1 MSVIKRGKYYWLDI
15 RINGKRVRRSLNTTK
30 KSVALYR
37 FKKEREELLAEHDGS
52 RVQFSDFC
60 KKYLDWARSSKP
72 VSALREEQRLDKI
85 QRFFAELQIVY
96 LDEITPFHIE
106 QLKAELGKTGL
117 INDLE
122 KQKGVSKATINRYL
136 QILRGLF
143 YKAIDWEIYN
153 KQNPLKK
160 IRFHRENTVIEPL
173 SDNQVERIIHAAREI
188 SREPHSSLQR
198 SFYDVCILAI
208 NTGMRKSE
216 ILNLKWED
224 LNEEEL
230 LVNGKG
236 DKIRYVP
243 LNLEAKAIITRQPR
257 KTEWIFDIS
266 NRHQPDLFRRTVGQI
281 RKKTG
286 IDFNFHLLRHYFATK
301 LIGNGI
307 DLITV
312 AELLGH
318 SKISTSLLYSH
329 TNKERK
335 KKAVDALEQDINNA
349 GIQ

>member
-1 MSVIKRGKYYWLDI
+1 MSLIKRGKYYWLDI
-15 RINGKRVRRSLNTTK
+15 RVDGKRVRRSLNTTK
-30 KSVALYR
+30 KPVALMM
-37 FKKEREELLAEHDGS
+37 FNKKRKELLAEHDGS
-52 RVQFSDFC
+52 KVRFSDFC

-72 VSALREEQRLDKI
+72 ASAIREEQRLDKI
-85 QRFFAELQIVY
+85 QKFFADLQIVY

-106 QLKAELGKTGL
+106 QLKTELRKTGL
-117 INDLE
+117 INDSE
-122 KQKGVSKATINRYL
+122 KQKGVSKATVNRYL

-160 IRFHRENTVIEPL
+160 IKFHRENTVIEPL
-173 SDNQVERIIHAAREI
+173 SDIQVERIIHAARKI

-198 SFYDVCILAI
+198 SFYDVCMLAI

-224 LNEEEL
+224 LNEDEL

-243 LNLEAKAIITRQPR
+243 LNPKAKAIIMRQPR
-257 KTEWIFDIS
+257 KTEWVFDIS

-286 IDFNFHLLRHYFATK
+286 VDFRFHSLRHYFATK

-307 DLITV
+307 DFVTV

-318 SKISTSLLYSH
+318 SKISTSLIYSH
-329 TNKERK
+329 TDKERK
-335 KKAVDALEQDINNA
+335 KKAVEALEQDVNNA
-349 GIQ
+349 GI